1 LIEVFTLAL
10 VFFSFF
16 LSFSHLSLGELAKA
30 DDPAIVLNFY
40 SFSAFL
46 KKHTET
52 TLAVAI

>member
-1 LIEVFTLAL
+1 L
-10 VFFSFF
+10 FSF
-16 LSFSHLSLGELAKA
+16 LSFFFFSHLSLGELAKA

-40 SFSAFL
+40 SISAFL